1 MWLGSHSHI
10 RCHPITP
17 TPWQAEPAKPA
28 ATLCLVVSEGPTRWH
43 EDFEDGRS
51 SGLHTAGRAGQQR
64 SGPLAVPV
72 GSASEEPPDSQ
83 ERTSEPPW
91 GAATWHLT
99 RDRQKWGVS
108 SYNPPTHL
116 VLAWLQACEC
126 GCKAVARP
134 PPPQPWVFT
143 HHSTLPKAP
152 LLAPKPARGWRT
164 PAAPGRRANRA
175 SRASAWH
182 WEDVLEWRRGWEVSK

>member
-134 PPPQPWVFT
+134 PPPNPGFSPTTAPCRKPPCLPQSQHGDGGRPQPQVGEQT
-143 HHSTLPKAP
+143 GQAGLR
-152 LLAPKPARGWRT
+152 LGIGRT
-164 PAAPGRRANRA
+164 CWSGG
-175 SRASAWH
+175 
-182 WEDVLEWRRGWEVSK
+182 EGGK